1 MAKKKNET
9 PEVNE
14 AVLQNQENTE
24 AVNNQVEETVE
35 TPAAE
40 TETTVEKPKTTKSK
54 KSEKEVTVQ
63 EIPEA
68 VKKLLALY
76 PNYPALYVNA
86 KGGVFTE
93 KTQPSLVKDAILYQN
108 PYFKQ

>member
-14 AVLQNQENTE
+14 TAPQNQENTE
-24 AVNNQVEETVE
+24 AVNNQIEETVE
-35 TPAAE
+35 TPVVE
-40 TETTVEKPKTTKSK
+40 TEATVEKPKTKSK
-54 KSEKEVTVQ
+54 KTEKEATVQ
-63 EIPEA
+63 EIPAA

-86 KGGVFTE
+86 KGGVFPE